1 MDNKGQRTKGEPL
14 SSWLY
19 REIRDRIATCEIP
32 PNAMLVESQLA
43 QEYGVSRTPVREALS
58 LLGREGIVQVLPRVG
73 YRVVPIAIQDVHDI
87 YDLRVV
93 MEGEAAAM
101 AASIGD
107 VVACQELQRKA
118 RAWEGQS
125 AADVDL
131 GHYIRSHDDFHLA
144 IAHVAGNARL
154 EAFIGSLLRDGL
166 RLRMSIP
173 VTPERLRREGE
184 DRLALCE
191 ILLRRDADE
200 ARARMRSHVL
210 SAKEKALHRL
220 ISGTSRLPLGP
231 L

>member
-1 MDNKGQRTKGEPL
+1 MSTKEQRNQGEPL

-19 REIRDRIATCEIP
+19 REIRDRIATCAIP
-32 PNAMLVESQLA
+32 PNALLVESRLA

-87 YDLRVV
+87 YDLRVL

-101 AASIGD
+101 AATIGD
-107 VVACQELQRKA
+107 VEACEQLQKNA
-118 RAWEGQS
+118 REWEEQ
-125 AADVDL
+125 AADDLDL
-131 GHYIRSHDDFHLA
+131 GDYIRSHDLFHLA
-144 IAHVAGNARL
+144 IAHVAGNSRL
-154 EAFIGSLLRDGL
+154 ETFIGNLLRDGL
-166 RLRMSIP
+166 RLRMSVP
-173 VTPERLRREGE
+173 VTAERMRQEGE

-191 ILLRRDADE
+191 VLLRRDAEE

>member
-1 MDNKGQRTKGEPL
+1 MNKKGRRNEGEPL

-32 PNAMLVESQLA
+32 PNTLLVESRLA

-73 YRVVPIAIQDVHDI
+73 YRVVPVVVQDVHDI
-87 YDLRVV
+87 YDLRALL
-93 MEGEAAAM
+93 EGEAAAM

-107 VVACQELQRKA
+107 IEACEQLQEKA
-118 RAWEGQS
+118 RDLDGQS
-125 AADVDL
+125 ADTIEL
-131 GHYIRSHDDFHLA
+131 GDYIRSHDLFHLA
-144 IAHVAGNARL
+144 IAHIAGNARL
-154 EAFIGSLLRDGL
+154 ETFIGNLLRDGL
-166 RLRMSIP
+166 RLRMSTP
-173 VTPERLRREGE
+173 VTAERLRQEGE

-191 ILLRRDADE
+191 VLLQRDPEE

-210 SAKEKALHRL
+210 SAKERALHRL

-231 L
+231 Y